1 MDKLD
6 LNILPIARHRGQDL
20 SELPG
25 LFIAT
30 PPRRPARSRQP
41 DKLILFMSLA
51 GNDLMPAEQQ
61 KQLLE
66 RLAQTYYRTPGSTTA
81 AQRSVA
87 EALNQHLLERNQRN
101 ASSGRQVIGLL
112 GIITLRNDLLCLAQS
127 GMMHAF
133 LISTS
138 GAKHIFEPQIA
149 GRGLGIAKDVQ
160 IHYTQAS
167 LQANSTLILSPEPPA
182 AWNAA
187 SLSSLYGQSVET
199 LRRFLINQAGQNL
212 TALLLQLKTGAGK
225 TFLLKPK
232 SAQPTPQT
240 FPQPISEP
248 EPLVQSPL
256 EGQTF
261 TTPRASFPPAPMQ
274 TAPESGLRLDSSPE
288 ISPEFEPYPSTP
300 PALDAVKPAE
310 QVESYPATRQRR
322 SRRLERKRPGS
333 SSESAFSRG
342 IARFGL
348 GVGNFFARL
357 LPGEELSTLPSS
369 AMFFIAVAVPLVV
382 VAIAAGVYFQRGR
395 AGQYQAF
402 YAQALQAA
410 GYARSQNEP
419 DQKLAAWQTALNYL
433 EQAEA
438 YQATNET
445 QALRAEANQVFD
457 GLNLVTRL
465 NYQPALTSQLPD
477 STSIT
482 HMFATESELYLFNA
496 EAGNVIR
503 AFVTNSGYQVDSTF
517 QCTAGFPAGQTSQ
530 LIDIAPA
537 QINNPNKATVLALD
551 KSTNLLQCIPGEPPI
566 FTPLAPPTQGW
577 GKPTAITSNLGS
589 LFVLD
594 APKNTV
600 WAYWNAQYSTPPE
613 PFFFAGFPME
623 DVVDLAVDKND
634 LYLLHQDGHTT
645 LCTYSEISVSPSRCT
660 DPLPYTD
667 SRPAHEGQ
675 AMEIQP
681 AFTQLVATQPPD
693 PSLYYL
699 QPDGRAI
706 YRFSLRLLTYYG
718 QFRPEERAP
727 IGSAVSRKP
736 ATAFTLRPDG
746 RVAFLSVGSQV
757 LYAAIP

>member
-6 LNILPIARHRGQDL
+6 LNILPMARHRGQDL
-20 SELPG
+20 TELPG

-30 PPRRPARSRQP
+30 PPRRPARGRQS
-41 DKLILFMSLA
+41 DKLILFLSLA
-51 GNDLMPAEQQ
+51 GNDPIPADQQ

-66 RLAQTYYRTPGSTTA
+66 RLGQTYYRTPGSTTA

-101 ASSGRQVIGLL
+101 ASSGRQGIGLL
-112 GIITLRNDLLCLAQS
+112 GIITLRNDSLYLAQS

-133 LISTS
+133 LISAD
-138 GAKHIFEPQIA
+138 GARHIFEPQIA
-149 GRGLGIAKDVQ
+149 GRGLGMAKDVQ

-167 LQANSTLILSPEPPA
+167 LQANSTLILSPEPPP

-187 SLSSLYGQSVET
+187 ALGSLYGQSVET
-199 LRRFLINQAGQNL
+199 LRRSLMSQAGQNL
-212 TALLLQLKTGAGK
+212 NALLLQLKTGAGK

-232 SAQPTPQT
+232 STQTVSQT
-240 FPQPISEP
+240 FPQPAPEP
-248 EPLVQSPL
+248 EPLAQTSL
-256 EGQTF
+256 EAQTF
-261 TTPRASFPPAPMQ
+261 AIPQVSYPPESMHA
-274 TAPESGLRLDSSPE
+274 APEPELRREAVSE
-288 ISPEFEPYPSTP
+288 ISREFEPYPSTLQTP
-300 PALDAVKPAE
+300 DALKPAE
-310 QVESYPATRQRR
+310 QEPSPAIRQRR
-322 SRRLERKRPGS
+322 GRRTERSRATAS
-333 SSESAFSRG
+333 SKSAFSRG
-342 IARFGL
+342 LARFGL

-357 LPGEELSTLPSS
+357 LPGEDLFTLPSS
-369 AMFFIAVAVPLVV
+369 VMFFVAVAVPVVV

-395 AGQYQAF
+395 ASQYQAY

-410 GYARSQNEP
+410 GYARLQNEP
-419 DQKLAAWQTALNYL
+419 DQKLAAWQNVLNYL

-438 YQATNET
+438 HQVTTET
-445 QALRAEANQVFD
+445 QALRAEANRVFD
-457 GLNLVTRL
+457 ELNLVTRL
-465 NYQPALTSQLPD
+465 DYQPALTSQLPD
-477 STSIT
+477 SASIT

-496 EAGNVIR
+496 EAGNVVR
-503 AFVTNSGYQVDSTF
+503 AFVTNNGYQVDSLF
-517 QCTAGFPAGQTSQ
+517 QCAAGFPAGQTSQ

-551 KSTNLLQCIPGEPPI
+551 ASTNLLQCIPGEPPI

-577 GKPTAITSNLGS
+577 GKPTAITSDLGS

-600 WAYWNAQYSTPPE
+600 WAYWNGQYTTPPE
-613 PFFFAGFPME
+613 PFFFAEFPLE
-623 DVVDLAVDKND
+623 DIVDLAVDKND

-660 DPLPYTD
+660 EPLPYTD
-667 SRPAHEGQ
+667 SRPGREGQ

-681 AFTQLVATQPPD
+681 AFSQLVATQPPD

-699 QPDGRAI
+699 QPDARAI

-718 QFRPEERAP
+718 QFRPEERAA
-727 IGSAVSRKP
+727 IGSAISRKP

-746 RVAFLSVGSQV
+746 RVAFLSIGNQV